1 MKARDYIHALPTRFN
16 PEALPSARAV
26 FHFIVSGEGGGK
38 FTASIKNG
46 ACKVIDGLEGEPNCV
61 VTTSD
66 ETLVD
71 IVTGKASA
79 QMAVFTGRLKIS
91 DLGEMMKFAKPFG
104 LM

>member
-1 MKARDYIHALPTRFN
+1 MKARDYIHALPSRFN
-16 PEALPSARAV
+16 PEALPHAEAV
-26 FHFIVSGEGGGK
+26 FHFVVSGEGGGE

-46 ACKVIDGLEGEPNCV
+46 KCRVVDGLKDKPNCV

-66 ETLVD
+66 TTLVD

-91 DLGEMMKFAKPFG
+91 DLGEMMKYAKPFG
-104 LM
+104 LF